1 MGGIEM
7 KLPKLAALAA
17 TMFVAASGA
26 AHAADP
32 PAIPVPIQGGPIQ
45 GGPVQ
50 GGAPERTEMLLGE
63 LRVRNVSQPSLTP
76 FLPAP
81 GKATGAAVIVA
92 PGGGFM
98 MLSWD
103 SEGVAVAKRLAAAG
117 VMAFVLKYRL
127 DPTPDDTA
135 AFTRQFMATMASVKG
150 GGGAT
155 TLPSFAAEV
164 PAEADA
170 AQAMRLVRSRA
181 AEWGIDPHRVGLV
194 GFSAGG
200 ITASNVATG
209 APSGRPDFVG
219 IIYGA
224 LRRPVPADAPPAF
237 IATAADDP
245 LLKNAAV
252 PMFDAWR
259 AAGRPAELHLYEKGG
274 HGFGMVA
281 KGSSSDHWFDEFVW
295 WMQARGLMGGKTAK
309 PAP

>member
-1 MGGIEM
+1 M
-7 KLPKLAALAA
+7 KLARSVALAA
-17 TMFVAASGA
+17 MMVVVSSGA

-32 PAIPVPIQGGPIQ
+32 PQIPV
-45 GGPVQ
+45 PVQ
-50 GGAPERTEMLLGE
+50 GGSPKAAAPERTEMLLGE

-76 FLPAP
+76 FLPPP

-103 SEGVAVAKRLAAAG
+103 SEGVAVAKRLAEAG
-117 VMAFVLKYRL
+117 VAAFVLKYRL
-127 DPTPDDTA
+127 DPTPDDTG
-135 AFTRQFMATMASVKG
+135 AFTRQFMATMASVAKG
-150 GGGAT
+150 GGGAA

-164 PAEADA
+164 PAAADA
-170 AQAMRLVRSRA
+170 AEAVRLVRSRA

-209 APSGRPDFVG
+209 DPSGRPDFVG

-224 LRRPVPADAPPAF
+224 LRKPVPPDAPPAF

-252 PMFDAWR
+252 PMFEAWR

-274 HGFGMVA
+274 HGFGMVS

-295 WMQARGLMGGKTAK
+295 WMQARGLLSGSAAK
-309 PAP
+309 PAL